1 MALSSDTV
9 ALDRPTGVHSQPTA
23 RGRWS
28 QLATLALAI
37 VSDNT
42 ETSVLKV
49 LFPTIKAS
57 LGLTLTALGLLIAG
71 NKIAG
76 AVFGPC
82 WVWLARRW
90 GRKKILIVS
99 SGLWGVWSI
108 AAGFSASFSM
118 LLVMYCVFAAGVAG
132 AHIIVTEILADMFDD
147 RTRGRAVGYMY
158 GALQVFVSVVG
169 PLLGQ
174 LSGVPD
180 GWRIAFWLAG
190 AFNIL
195 SGLLIAAVFRDPGLG
210 ASESRPIIDGGKNH
224 HLDWKTAASIFRIP
238 TFNLMLLSRLLSG
251 HLLMISFGVVYLV
264 EVYKFPNNVA
274 ALVLFPFGIGYVSG
288 AFGGAALAD
297 YVHARWPTT
306 GRIAFLQLAQILFA
320 GAAYA
325 GTQFAWGSISIYG
338 GFWFL
343 MGVLQGVNPGV
354 NRPIVMSVIRPELRG
369 VAFAVLISIVESI
382 AWAAYGL
389 SAGWLGDLFGLKVVF
404 LVILVG
410 FMLLNGLA
418 ITPLYWTYG
427 RDVRRMLAGA
437 NGANEFGT
445 ASLQART

>member
-1 MALSSDTV
+1 VALPSDTI
-9 ALDRPTGVHSQPTA
+9 ALENPPGALARPKTKSQ
-23 RGRWS
+23 WS
-28 QLATLALAI
+28 QLATLTLAI
-37 VSDNT
+37 ASDNT

-57 LGLTLTALGLLIAG
+57 LGLTLTDLGIMTAG

-90 GRKKILIVS
+90 GRKGILIIS
-99 SGLWGVWSI
+99 SGLWGIWSI
-108 AAGFSASFSM
+108 AAGFSTSFPM
-118 LLVMYCVFAAGVAG
+118 LLAMYCIFAAGVAG
-132 AHIIVTEILADMFDD
+132 AHVIVTEVLSDLFDD
-147 RTRGRAVGYMY
+147 KTRGRAVGYMY
-158 GALQVFVSVVG
+158 GSLQVFVSVVG

-174 LSGVPD
+174 LSGIPD

-195 SGLLIAAVFRDPGLG
+195 SGCVIAVAFRDPGLG
-210 ASESRPIIDGGKNH
+210 ASESQIIGNRETRR
-224 HLDWKTAASIFRIP
+224 LDWKTAVSIFRVP

-264 EVYKFPNNVA
+264 EVYKFPNNIA

-288 AFGGAALAD
+288 AVGGAALAD
-297 YVHARWPTT
+297 TVHAKWPNT
-306 GRIAFLQLAQILFA
+306 GRIAVLQLAQILYA
-320 GAAYA
+320 GVAYA
-325 GTQFAWGSISIYG
+325 GTQFDWGNISIYG

-343 MGVLQGVNPGV
+343 LGLLQGVNPGV

-369 VAFAVLISIVESI
+369 VAFAVLIAIVESI

-427 RDVRRMLAGA
+427 RDVRRMLAGENRA
-437 NGANEFGT
+437 ADFGT
-445 ASLQART
+445 DPAQVRA